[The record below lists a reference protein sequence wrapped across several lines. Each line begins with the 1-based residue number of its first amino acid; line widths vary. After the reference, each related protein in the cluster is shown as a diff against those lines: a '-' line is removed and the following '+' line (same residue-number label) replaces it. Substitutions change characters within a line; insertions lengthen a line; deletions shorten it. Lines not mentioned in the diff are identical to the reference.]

1 MITCGAVVGGVSIE
15 NVDLTNEA
23 VIQGVVSVSEQPVST
38 GYVRLLDRNDEF
50 VAEVPVS
57 DKGEYRFF
65 AASGTWHLVAL
76 IPGKTFRK
84 SVTATVGKV
93 TEVAL
98 DLP

>member
-1 MITCGAVVGGVSIE
+1 MTTCGAVVGGVSIE

-65 AASGTWHLVAL
+65 ATSGTWYLVAL
-76 IPGKTFRK
+76 IPGKTFRQ
-84 SVTATVGKV
+84 SVTVTVGKV

-98 DLP
+98 ELP